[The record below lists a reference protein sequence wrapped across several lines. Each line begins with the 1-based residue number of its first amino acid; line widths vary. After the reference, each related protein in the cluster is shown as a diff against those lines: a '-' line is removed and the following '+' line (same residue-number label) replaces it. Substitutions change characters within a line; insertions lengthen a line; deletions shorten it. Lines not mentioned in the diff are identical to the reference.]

1 MPKRNEKNV
10 IVDKNSTYGLKPP
23 VVITSQGTPEHKR
36 DPKYTMSAHDKSE
49 LFIAKMRAEQ
59 VKQEQKEPRKIKSKI
74 AKISKKI
81 RGGKKKNDKKHRK

>member
-59 VKQEQKEPRKIKSKI
+59 AKQEQKEPRKVKSKI

>member
-10 IVDKNSTYGLKPP
+10 IVDKKSTYGLKPP

-36 DPKYTMSAHDKSE
+36 DPIFTMSAHDKSE

-59 VKQEQKEPRKIKSKI
+59 AKQEQKKPKKIKSKI

>member
-10 IVDKNSTYGLKPP
+10 IVDKKSTYGLKPP

-36 DPKYTMSAHDKSE
+36 DPIFTMSAHDKSE
-49 LFIAKMRAEQ
+49 LFIAQMRAEQ
-59 VKQEQKEPRKIKSKI
+59 VKQEQKQPRKIKSKI

>member
-10 IVDKNSTYGLKPP
+10 IVDKTFEQKVP

-36 DPKYTMSAHDKSE
+36 DPIFTMSAHDKSE
-49 LFIAKMRAEQ
+49 LFIAQMRAEQ

-81 RGGKKKNDKKHRK
+81 RGGKKKNDKNNRK

>member
-10 IVDKNSTYGLKPP
+10 IVDKNSTYGLKSP

-59 VKQEQKEPRKIKSKI
+59 AKQEQKEPRKIKSKI

>member
-10 IVDKNSTYGLKPP
+10 IVDKTFEQKVP

-36 DPKYTMSAHDKSE
+36 DPIFTMSAHDKSE

-59 VKQEQKEPRKIKSKI
+59 AKQEQKQPRKVKSKI
-74 AKISKKI
+74 QKIKKKI
-81 RGGKKKNDKKHRK
+81 RGVKK

>member
-10 IVDKNSTYGLKPP
+10 IVVKDSNYGKIPP

-36 DPKYTMSAHDKSE
+36 DPIFTMSAHDKSE

-59 VKQEQKEPRKIKSKI
+59 VKQEQKEPRKVKSKI
-74 AKISKKI
+74 QKI
-81 RGGKKKNDKKHRK
+81 KKKLRGVKK